1 MTFLLLWPVFLS
13 IGNCVNVIVIKDLH
27 YDWYFE
33 NSLKITLSL
42 QVYFISLA
50 FIQLLLF
57 YYITEK
63 ITNLIYTHE
72 IYTTV
77 QIKNNNNLVYS

>member
-13 IGNCVNVIVIKDLH
+13 VGNCVNVIVIKDLH

-33 NSLKITLSL
+33 NSLKIALSL
-42 QVYFISLA
+42 QVSFISLA

-63 ITNLIYTHE
+63 ITNLIYTH
-72 IYTTV
+72 
-77 QIKNNNNLVYS
+77 